1 MPIPR
6 TSTTSSL
13 SSNGLTNLTSQPAPP
28 TAILMHP
35 DAIHCLKRRQL
46 VNLCGR
52 LGLKANGK
60 NTDLIARLQEFAA
73 KNINSAGPTAGCL
86 PVLRPVCTTDSNE
99 HSPSPP
105 PGIASPVGS
114 SSHTRSPAADD
125 QMQSAESPE
134 DSSTRASA
142 SPRATGSSAFRATPL
157 PDVDQPDKEGEV
169 PAGACEEEQQM
180 SLDCPLDSDGPSAS
194 DTLLEPAHDAGA
206 NDHGTE
212 ALILSHSEREGADVD
227 DEHHAD
233 DYAGLMR
240 DPLSDSSLSTYI
252 DPTTTIRA
260 VLNTQPSMV
269 SQLAPSSPYLP
280 SAATISRLP
289 SVPDDEPAS
298 AETEL
303 ANGAGEEF
311 APAAPLTKTG
321 SWKSFRSAT
330 SLSEGAA
337 VAAHA
342 LVDGFRGLKASA
354 SAALSPNKA
363 GKRKRNDDEAQ
374 HEDSFVMLESP
385 ATLVR
390 RLEGLPNPDT
400 SMEDAT
406 APMLAQHQ
414 GPPAKPSDANRVI
427 KSRPRQSLAVKA
439 ADANRS
445 TAAPSPL
452 QNGNSK
458 DLAPTSPPS
467 MTNEVFSA
475 TSASLLADINARLAA
490 QGIAP
495 LRAMPGTSEARAMYE
510 NKPSGLKPSASTL
523 TRFDSAHGK
532 AFDQM
537 DSIANHYAA
546 QRGKTSN
553 STTARSSGRSNPA
566 SRRRDAARSPALSR
580 AATTSNLAVHG
591 AAASAPKRQRMEPN
605 NAVSNGTSF
614 GSRFVGAVR
623 GAFRPRTASGNAEPT
638 DAARAVTQL
647 STATT
652 AAAKMPAMVKRTTS
666 STTFGIRFGKKIAG
680 QAGQSKKAIGTSTTT
695 ATAGARTAS
704 PTTGLSISS
713 TTSNLSR
720 SNGSAAPP
728 SSASSFARSKTHTQL
743 SNGAVQSPRSTAST
757 ISSRTESLPGNK
769 KPVFDLQASLAR
781 KPQGYT
787 PYSASETVQQLK
799 TQSQTLVGGPVTG
812 EAVRSPTSTAVEEFN
827 DAEHPLPRFTGMSP
841 SRTMPSLTAVVAP
854 GIPSSAAAGSR
865 LTSSASQHTLRRAAG
880 SSASTAAKRPAST
893 ASSTST
899 ARHLAPHARAASSA
913 QGAARKTRSS
923 VSIASSAAGKSKQQQ
938 VAIKVSSRA
947 ARPKARL
954 SKKGAEIAREAM
966 CSTIQTKRTR
976 KTVRVAETKDEGR
989 EEENSHVDVDVEM
1002 RDEESAEDKAQSR
1015 DQGHEPVEKVKRLR
1029 RGLRRSQDLRE
1040 LSNLMES

>member
-60 NTDLIARLQEFAA
+60 NTDLIARLQDFAA

-86 PVLRPVCTTDSNE
+86 PVLRPIRTSDSNE
-99 HSPSPP
+99 RSPSPP
-105 PGIASPVGS
+105 PGIESPVGS
-114 SSHTRSPAADD
+114 SSHTPSPAAGD
-125 QMQSAESPE
+125 QMHSAEGAE
-134 DSSTRASA
+134 GSSNRASA
-142 SPRATGSSAFRATPL
+142 SPSVAVSSAFRPAPL
-157 PDVDQPDKEGEV
+157 PEAEHPDKEEEVLTGE
-169 PAGACEEEQQM
+169 CEEDQQM
-180 SLDCPLDSDGPSAS
+180 SLDCALDSDVPSAS
-194 DTLLEPAHDAGA
+194 EMLLEPTDDASA
-206 NDHGTE
+206 NDHGE
-212 ALILSHSEREGADVD
+212 EDLILSHSEREAEDVD
-227 DEHHAD
+227 DEHQTD
-233 DYAGLMR
+233 DCAGLMR

-260 VLNTQPSMV
+260 VLNTQPSMI
-269 SQLAPSSPYLP
+269 SHLAPSSPYLS
-280 SAATISRLP
+280 SAATTSRLP

-303 ANGAGEEF
+303 TTGAGEEF

-354 SAALSPNKA
+354 SAVLSPNKA

-390 RLEGLPNPDT
+390 RLEELRNPDT
-400 SMEDAT
+400 SMDHAT
-406 APMLAQHQ
+406 VPILAQHQ
-414 GPPAKPSDANRVI
+414 GPPAKPSDDNRVI
-427 KSRPRQSLAVKA
+427 KSRPRQSLAVQA

-445 TAAPSPL
+445 SAAPSPL
-452 QNGNSK
+452 QNGNRK

-467 MTNEVFSA
+467 MTNEAFSA

-510 NKPSGLKPSASTL
+510 NKSSGLKPSASTL

-546 QRGKTSN
+546 RRGKTSK
-553 STTARSSGRSNPA
+553 STTARSSGTSSPA
-566 SRRRDAARSPALSR
+566 SRRRDAARSPAISR
-580 AATTSNLAVHG
+580 AATTSSLAVQA
-591 AAASAPKRQRMEPN
+591 AAASAPKRQRMEPK
-605 NAVSNGTSF
+605 NAASNGTSF

-638 DAARAVTQL
+638 DAARAVTQMA
-647 STATT
+647 TATT
-652 AAAKMPAMVKRTTS
+652 AAAKIPAVVKKTTS

-680 QAGQSKKAIGTSTTT
+680 QTGQSKRAIGASTIT

-704 PTTGLSISS
+704 STTGLSISS

-728 SSASSFARSKTHTQL
+728 SSASSLARSKTHTQL

-757 ISSRTESLPGNK
+757 ISSRTESLPGKK

-787 PYSASETVQQLK
+787 PYSASETIQQLK
-799 TQSQTLVGGPVTG
+799 MQSQTLVGGPVTG
-812 EAVRSPTSTAVEEFN
+812 EAVRSPTSTAAKEFSG
-827 DAEHPLPRFTGMSP
+827 AEHSLPRFTGMSP
-841 SRTMPSLTAVVAP
+841 SKTMPSLTAVVAP
-854 GIPSSAAAGSR
+854 GLPSSAAAGSK
-865 LTSSASQHTLRRAAG
+865 LISSASQHTLRRATG
-880 SSASTAAKRPAST
+880 SIASTASKRPASS
-893 ASSTST
+893 APSTT
-899 ARHLAPHARAASSA
+899 RHLAPRARAASSA
-913 QGAARKTRSS
+913 QGPARKTRSS

-966 CSTIQTKRTR
+966 GSTIQTKRSR
-976 KTVRVAETKDEGR
+976 KTAQVAKTKEEGRR
-989 EEENSHVDVDVEM
+989 EEENAHVDVDVEM

-1015 DQGHEPVEKVKRLR
+1015 YQGHEPVENTKRLR
-1029 RGLRRSQDLRE
+1029 RGLRRSQGLRKP
-1040 LSNLMES
+1040 SNVAES